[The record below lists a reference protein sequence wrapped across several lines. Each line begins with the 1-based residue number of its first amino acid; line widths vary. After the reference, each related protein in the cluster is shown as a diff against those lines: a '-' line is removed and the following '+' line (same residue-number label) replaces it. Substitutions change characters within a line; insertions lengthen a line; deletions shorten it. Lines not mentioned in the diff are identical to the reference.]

1 MYSEYE
7 SEQAELKK
15 QVEALTTQINTE
27 QENRTNTAHFLELVK
42 KYTDVSELTA
52 EIVRVFISKI
62 FCHQANGRW
71 GKNRRQEI
79 DIYWNFIGL
88 VKPE

>member
-1 MYSEYE
+1 M
-7 SEQAELKK
+7 
-15 QVEALTTQINTE
+15 QIDTE
-27 QENRTNTAHFLELVK
+27 QEEQMNTVNFLKLVI
-42 KYTDVSELTA
+42 KYTDISELTA

-62 FCHQANGRW
+62 VCHQANGKL

-88 VKPE
+88 VKPETADDETA